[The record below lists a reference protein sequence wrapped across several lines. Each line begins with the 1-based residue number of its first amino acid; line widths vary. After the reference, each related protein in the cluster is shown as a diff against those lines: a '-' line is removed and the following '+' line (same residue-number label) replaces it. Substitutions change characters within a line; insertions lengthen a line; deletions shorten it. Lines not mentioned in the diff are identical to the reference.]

1 MKVSKGFVQAIRC
14 GPYQVV
20 DILGRA
26 FAVCSCCVAVGSFA
40 DAMV

>member
-1 MKVSKGFVQAIRC
+1 VALH
-14 GPYQVV
+14 QVV